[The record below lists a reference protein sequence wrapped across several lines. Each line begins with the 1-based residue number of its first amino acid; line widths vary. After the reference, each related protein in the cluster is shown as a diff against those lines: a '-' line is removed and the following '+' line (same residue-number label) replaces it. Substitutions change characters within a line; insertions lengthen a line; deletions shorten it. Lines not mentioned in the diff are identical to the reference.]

1 MKKIS
6 SKKLVLNRDTVRD
19 LTNEE
24 LAGVAGGTGVRSR
37 TATCGTAD
45 DLCLCRICTWR

>member
-1 MKKIS
+1 MKKIN

-24 LAGVAGGTGVRSR
+24 LAGVAGGTVRSK